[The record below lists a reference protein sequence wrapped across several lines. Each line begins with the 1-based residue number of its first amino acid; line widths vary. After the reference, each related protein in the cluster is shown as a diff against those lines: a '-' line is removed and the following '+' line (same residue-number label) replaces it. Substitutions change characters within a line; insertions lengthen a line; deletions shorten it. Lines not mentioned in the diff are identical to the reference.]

1 MTQDRRIIETRAA
14 VRNTPVKPRDWE
26 AILDDDDTEA
36 VEVDGGEMAL
46 TVRDGQL
53 HLMFAFD
60 STEVMKAAFNPMWAA
75 LQPKLKR
82 YKAYQYCRFD
92 LVAFP
97 VREWIDHMLDEADFL
112 LQGGWTEMEHRDPAD
127 ITPPEPPAGVTIR
140 RAAPTDLDRILEI
153 EAASYGAFSDGPEVT
168 TARFEAAPW
177 TGVLEDDGE
186 VVAYAINA
194 AVEGGIG
201 RTLSLG
207 VAPEARGRGLGKP
220 LYVALLDE
228 LAARGFHSVVAG
240 ITLPNDPSIKLHEQ
254 LGFSACGIVEEA
266 GWKLGG
272 WHAVGFWQKRLA
284 EPGEAPSIR
293 AAGSSPSAATR

>member
-26 AILDDDDTEA
+26 DILDDDGTEA

-60 STEVMKAAFNPMWAA
+60 SNEVMKAAFNPMWAA

-82 YKAYQYCRFD
+82 FKAYRYCRFD

-140 RAAPTDLDRILEI
+140 RATPADLDRILEI
-153 EAASYGAFSDGPEVT
+153 EVASYGAFSDGAEVT

-177 TGVLEDDGE
+177 TGVFEEDDE

-194 AVEGGIG
+194 EVEGGVG

-207 VAPEARGRGLGKP
+207 VAPEARGRGLGSTM
-220 LYVALLDE
+220 LQAAAYQLAATGGRRLVATARPDVPGSIDAARRLGYRPGHSGTEFRRSLDE
-228 LAARGFHSVVAG
+228 RANKARRQQRHVQGMKVRF
-240 ITLPNDPSIKLHEQ
+240 
-254 LGFSACGIVEEA
+254 
-266 GWKLGG
+266 
-272 WHAVGFWQKRLA
+272 
-284 EPGEAPSIR
+284 GEWR
-293 AAGSSPSAATR
+293 

>member
-207 VAPEARGRGLGKP
+207 VAPEARGRGLGSTM
-220 LYVALLDE
+220 LQAAAYQLAATGGRRLVATARPDVPGSIDAARRLGYRPGHSGTEFRRSLDE
-228 LAARGFHSVVAG
+228 RGNKARRQQRHVQGMKVRF
-240 ITLPNDPSIKLHEQ
+240 
-254 LGFSACGIVEEA
+254 
-266 GWKLGG
+266 
-272 WHAVGFWQKRLA
+272 
-284 EPGEAPSIR
+284 GEWR
-293 AAGSSPSAATR
+293 